1 MKPKPQPSLFGS
13 NLRALRQK
21 HGWTT
26 RRLAAEMSKHGVSV
40 DNSAITR
47 LERGQRKGH
56 VQDRT
61 AEAAAAAL
69 GTTAAY
75 LRGYT
80 TNPRRPK

>member
-1 MKPKPQPSLFGS
+1 MKNKLEPSVFGQ
-13 NLRALRQK
+13 NVRALRLK

-26 RRLAAEMSKHGVSV
+26 RRLAAEVSKCGVST
-40 DNSAITR
+40 DNAGVTR
-47 LERGQRKGH
+47 LERGYRRGH
-56 VQDRT
+56 VHDAT
-61 AEAAAAAL
+61 AEAFAAAL